1 MKLTKNL
8 QIQPRRDFLKK
19 LGLLGTGLL
28 LPWYGNSS
36 VLSSD
41 VPLKISPVRIRGK
54 VSANGKGL
62 KGVAVTDG
70 YTVTSTD
77 AGGIYELH
85 STNAQEFVYISVPS
99 GHSIPVQSNS
109 IASFYQPIKPTSKGE
124 FNASF
129 NLTPSPVNDSNHV
142 MLLLADP
149 QIQNRYEADLLLNET
164 TPDVAALVK
173 SYSNS
178 QVFGIGCGD
187 LVFDEFELFADYQK
201 AVQGMGIPFFQALG
215 NHDMD
220 TKGIRSDTL
229 SASTFKKLF
238 GPTYYSFNRGEV
250 HYVVLE
256 DVFFI
261 GSQKQYIGYLTEE
274 QLRWLEQDL
283 ALVEK
288 GKTVVVSLHIP
299 AFTNADKRNNTS
311 PSLGGTVSNR
321 AELYRLLE
329 PYKAHIMSGHTHFN
343 EKIKQGNIME
353 HVHGTV
359 CGAWWSG
366 PICYDGTP
374 NGYGVYEV
382 KGSELQWY
390 YKSTG
395 KDKKHQFRHYLPGTN
410 PGKPD
415 EMAVNVWNADDA
427 WKIVWLE
434 DGIRKGAMRQ
444 ETGLDPLSVE
454 LHTGDKKPE
463 RRPWVEPQLT
473 DHLFFAPLSPQ
484 ARQVTIEVTDRF
496 GNVYAETFDNKK
508 A

>member
-1 MKLTKNL
+1 MKLLKNL
-8 QIQPRRDFLKK
+8 PILPRREFLKS
-19 LGLLGTGLL
+19 LGLMSSGLL
-28 LPWYGNSS
+28 LPFYGNSS
-36 VLSSD
+36 ILSTNAR
-41 VPLKISPVRIRGK
+41 VKIDPVRIRGK
-54 VSANGKGL
+54 VSANGKGI

-77 AGGIYELH
+77 SNGAYELK
-85 STNAQEFVYISVPS
+85 STTAQEFVHLSAPS
-99 GHSIPVQSNS
+99 GYSLPVQNG
-109 IASFYQPIKPTSKGE
+109 IASFYQPIVPSAKGE
-124 FNASF
+124 FSADF
-129 NLTPSPVNDSNHV
+129 TLVPSQVSDTNHV

-149 QIQNRYEADLLLNET
+149 QIQNRYEADLFLNET
-164 TPDVAALVK
+164 TPDVAALAK
-173 SYSNS
+173 SYPNS

-187 LVFDEFELFADYQK
+187 LVFDEFELFNDYRK
-201 AVQGMGIPFFQALG
+201 AVQGMAIPFFQVLG

-229 SASTFKKLF
+229 SAGTFKKLF

-261 GSQKQYIGYLTEE
+261 GAEKQYIGYLTEE

-288 GKTVVVSLHIP
+288 GKTVIVSLHIP
-299 AFTNADKRNNTS
+299 AFTHAAKRGNTA
-311 PSLGGTVSNR
+311 PSLAGTVSNR
-321 AELYRLLE
+321 HELYRLLE

-343 EKIKQGNIME
+343 EKVKQGNVME

-382 KGSELQWY
+382 KGSDVQWY

-395 KDKKHQFRHYLPGTN
+395 KDKKHQFRHYLPGTD
-410 PGKPD
+410 PAKPD
-415 EMAVNVWNADDA
+415 QLSVNVWNADEA

-444 ETGLDPLSVE
+444 ETAFDPLSVE
-454 LHTGDKKPE
+454 LHSGKEKPE
-463 RRPWVEPQLT
+463 RRPWVDPQLT
-473 DHLFFAPLSPQ
+473 DHLFAASITPQ

-496 GNVYAETFDNKK
+496 GHVYAETFENKK
-508 A
+508 I

>member
-1 MKLTKNL
+1 MKSSKHLPL
-8 QIQPRRDFLKK
+8 LPRREFLKS
-19 LGLLGTGLL
+19 LGLLGTGML
-28 LPWYGNSS
+28 LPLYGNSS
-36 VLSSD
+36 ILSTD
-41 VPLKISPVRIRGK
+41 APLKISPVRIRGK
-54 VSANGKGL
+54 VSANGKGI

-77 AGGIYELH
+77 AGGVYELP
-85 STNAQEFVYISVPS
+85 STTAQEFVYISVPS
-99 GHSIPVQSNS
+99 GHTIPVQSNG
-109 IASFYQPIKPTSKGE
+109 IAGFYQPIKPTAKGE
-124 FNASF
+124 FTANF
-129 NLTPSPVNDSNHV
+129 TLTPSQVSDTNHV

-149 QIQNRYEADLLLNET
+149 QIQNRYEADLLLNQT
-164 TPDVAALVK
+164 TPDVAALAK

-187 LVFDEFELFADYQK
+187 LVFDEFELYTDYQK
-201 AVQGMGIPFFQALG
+201 AVQGMGIPFFQVLG

-220 TKGIRSDTL
+220 TKGVRTDTL
-229 SASTFKKLF
+229 SAQTFKKLF

-261 GSQKQYIGYLTEE
+261 GQNKQYIGYLTEE
-274 QLRWLEQDL
+274 QLRWLEGDL
-283 ALVEK
+283 ALVER
-288 GKTVVVSLHIP
+288 GKTVIVSLHIP
-299 AFTNADKRNNTS
+299 AYTNAAKRENTA

-321 AELYRLLE
+321 QELYRLLE

-343 EKIKQGNIME
+343 EKVKQGNIME

-382 KGSELQWY
+382 KGSDLQWY

-395 KDKKHQFRHYLPGTN
+395 KDRKHQFRHYLPGSN
-410 PGKPD
+410 PEKPD
-415 EMAVNVWNADDA
+415 QLIANVWNADDA

-434 DGIRKGAMRQ
+434 DGIQKGALQQ
-444 ETGLDPLSVE
+444 ETGFDPLSVE
-454 LHTGDKKPE
+454 LHTGKDKPE
-463 RRPWVEPQLT
+463 RRPWVDPQAT
-473 DHLFFAPLSPQ
+473 DHLYVTKLSPQ
-484 ARQVTIEVTDRF
+484 AKQVTIEVTDRF
-496 GNVYAETFDNKK
+496 GQVYAETFENKK
-508 A
+508 I